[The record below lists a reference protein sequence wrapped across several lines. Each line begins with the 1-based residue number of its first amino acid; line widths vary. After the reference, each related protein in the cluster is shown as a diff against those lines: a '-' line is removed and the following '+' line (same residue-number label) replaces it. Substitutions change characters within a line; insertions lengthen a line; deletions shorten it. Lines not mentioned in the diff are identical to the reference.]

1 MYRTTRSISTCC
13 HKQQEHHTENPALHP
28 SIRAKAS
35 MTCHGA
41 MHVAGHGQE
50 TNSRYY
56 FPVYLALF
64 SQAQIPMSNCS
75 SIYIIHITKKL
86 KEGTTYT
93 SKHHKLRKIAELELA
108 THCSDTTIKPAVC
121 PGLCKHMCMGFCMR
135 GLGWLCFSNT
145 WLTKA
150 FSL

>member
-1 MYRTTRSISTCC
+1 MSCY
-13 HKQQEHHTENPALHP
+13 
-28 SIRAKAS
+28 
-35 MTCHGA
+35 GA

-108 THCSDTTIKPAVC
+108 THCSDTIKRAVC
-121 PGLCKHMCMGFCMR
+121 RALLQTHVHGVLHERFRAVVLQQYMADKSLQPL
-135 GLGWLCFSNT
+135 
-145 WLTKA
+145 KA
-150 FSL
+150 